1 MRATTLE
8 QLQEKLQLLFTEDG
22 VNAGLKFQPRPSDII
37 ISPFAKCGTTWIQ
50 QIVHGLRSHGSMDFG
65 EITEVTPWL
74 EAAVDLGLDLDAEQ
88 VASPRAFKSH
98 LPWDKIPKGGKYICV
113 FRDPMRALL
122 SMYKFFEGWLMEPGA
137 IDFEDFAHEHFLA
150 RRAPG
155 GYWHH
160 LVTWLSQKD
169 NRQVLLLSYEQ
180 MQESFEPEMERIAT
194 FMGIKLGEE
203 LAQIVK
209 RQSSLSFMQE
219 HGSHFDDHFLQ
230 LKRNPV
236 MDLPLQSSSSKVASQ
251 ESRASRPQP
260 SEQLIAAMQARW
272 NEEVRPATGLANY
285 SELILALT

>member
-1 MRATTLE
+1 MRAKNLE
-8 QLQEKLQLLFTEDG
+8 QLQEKLQLLFTEEAVD
-22 VNAGLKFQPRPSDII
+22 AGLKFQPRPSDII

-50 QIVHGLRSHGSMDFG
+50 QTVHGLRSRGSMDFG
-65 EITEVTPWL
+65 EVTEVTPWL

-98 LPWDKIPKGGKYICV
+98 LPWDRIPKGGKYICV
-113 FRDPMRALL
+113 FRDPMSALL

-150 RRAPG
+150 RQAPG

-169 NRQVLLLSYEQ
+169 NSQVLLLCYEQ
-180 MQESFEPEMERIAT
+180 LQAAFDPALERIAT
-194 FMGIKLGEE
+194 FMDINLDEE
-203 LAQIVK
+203 LAKVIR

-236 MDLPLQSSSSKVASQ
+236 MGLPLQSSSSKVSSEASR
-251 ESRASRPQP
+251 SSRPQP
-260 SEQLIAAMQARW
+260 SEKLIAAMQKRW
-272 NEEVRPATGLANY
+272 DEEVRPATGLANY
-285 SELILALT
+285 SALAPAIT